1 VAVLNWRD
9 PWHRAA
15 GGAECHAY
23 RIGLGLLAAGASVD
37 FLTARERG
45 RPRREVRDGIRW
57 LRLGGRWTVY
67 PATFARL
74 LVRRRRYDAVLDC
87 QNGIPFLAPLAVS
100 RRSRVLIVVHH
111 VHDRQFGT
119 HFPRPVA
126 ALGRWLEG
134 PVSRRVYRRSTAIAV
149 SPSTIAAM
157 RARLGWR
164 GPIVCV
170 PNGVCA
176 AAPRDAGRVR
186 HPTPRVVAVGRLV
199 RHKRLEHVVGLVDEL
214 AGLYPDLDLHVIGRG
229 PDEPRVRAAAARCAH
244 PERVTVHGYLPAAE
258 RDALLSTAWLHVC
271 ASQGEGWSLS
281 ALEAAAWGVPT
292 LAYDVEGLRDAVR
305 HRETGWL
312 VADPGAGSQA
322 APGIGAAGAAAG
334 MAGPRD
340 APGDDPA
347 RGGDAAGLLAEGAAK
362 ALTVLADPHQ
372 AERIAAD
379 CRDWAGRF
387 SWARSAAWT
396 AALIEAEL
404 AARRRSSR

>member
-1 VAVLNWRD
+1 MGLHGARVAVLNWRD

-57 LRLGGRWTVY
+57 LRRGGRWTVY

-87 QNGIPFLAPLAVS
+87 QNGIPFFAPLAVS

-157 RARLGWR
+157 RTRLGWR

-170 PNGVCA
+170 PNGVCTTARRA
-176 AAPRDAGRVR
+176 ADPAGRAAR
-186 HPTPRVVAVGRLV
+186 HPAPRVVAVGRLV

-214 AGLYPDLDLHVIGRG
+214 AELYPDLDLHVIGRG
-229 PDEPRVRAAAARCAH
+229 PDEPRVRAAAARSAH
-244 PERVTVHGYLPAAE
+244 PERITVHGYLPAAE
-258 RDALLSTAWLHVC
+258 RDALLGTAWLHVC

-312 VADPGAGSQA
+312 VAEAVRGAGPSGSGE
-322 APGIGAAGAAAG
+322 PS
-334 MAGPRD
+334 P
-340 APGDDPA
+340 DPTPA
-347 RGGDAAGLLAEGAAK
+347 LLAEGAAK
-362 ALTVLADPHQ
+362 ALTILADPHRADQ
-372 AERIAAD
+372 VAAA

-387 SWARSAAWT
+387 TWARSAAWT
-396 AALIEAEL
+396 ASLIEAEL
-404 AARRRSSR
+404 AAPRRSSR